1 MNTRIKI
8 TFLFLLVAVAAV
20 PGLFSRD
27 RVFLENFEFSG
38 RTYSLEAAF
47 YQGQADLLLRGKTT
61 ANLSTGMKG
70 ENILLGIRSTGDNF
84 YVFWLNI
91 HNRAVRL
98 AYYDNGRQRSRLLPL
113 TGFSSIGFPEIIVEN
128 GRLRALLFLADR
140 SGNDDIFYY
149 EPEGNT
155 LSQLTDTPYSEK
167 KFSWR
172 NDSGN
177 LQIEARSLKGTR
189 SYRFD
194 PGFKRTNLVWERIFR
209 RRQKKESAAL
219 TPEYYNTFIGFGD
232 SITWGQIEGEQRLEL
247 CFLTLMSNV
256 YLPAAYG
263 PAKAIN
269 LGIPGDETFE
279 AVQRVD
285 QELNAHPAFYFLL
298 MLGVN
303 DISKSSFS
311 LASSLENLEYI
322 IDAALEHDMRV
333 IISTLTPRKDFLYD
347 RPYYWDRLNS
357 LSAGILDLAVKKG
370 IASID
375 TLKAFMET
383 NPPDGWKE
391 LLEPIITGLSKGNH
405 PNEKGHQM
413 IASLFTP
420 VLAAFPPVAPRNLS
434 VLNPN
439 SRLNRNVYW
448 DANYESDFSHFEIEF
463 GFLPEAL
470 DYSMTTAASH
480 CSFTLFPFLPQLY
493 FRLRTIDRGNQH
505 SDFVTLDAASIT
517 NDMQPGPKK

>member
-1 MNTRIKI
+1 MKTRMKI
-8 TFLFLLVAVAAV
+8 ASFILLVAVSAA
-20 PGLFSRD
+20 PQLFSRD
-27 RVFLENFEFSG
+27 RVFLENFEFQG
-38 RTYSLEAAF
+38 RNYSLESAF
-47 YQGQADLLLRGKTT
+47 YQGQADLLLLGKTT
-61 ANLSTGMKG
+61 ANLSTGMRG
-70 ENILLGIRSTGDNF
+70 ENILLGIRSTADNF

-91 HNRAVRL
+91 RNRAVRL
-98 AYYDNGRQRSRLLPL
+98 AYYDHGRQRSRLLPL
-113 TGFSSIGFPEIIVEN
+113 TDFSSIGFPEIIVEN
-128 GRLRALLFLADR
+128 GRLRALLFLANR
-140 SGNDDIFYY
+140 SGNDDIFYF

-172 NDSGN
+172 QDSGN
-177 LQIEARSLKGTR
+177 LQIEARSLKGTH
-189 SYRFD
+189 SYSFD
-194 PGFKRTNLVWERIFR
+194 PDLKRTNLVWERIFR
-209 RRQKKESAAL
+209 RRQKKESAAP

-263 PAKAIN
+263 PAEAIN
-269 LGIPGDETFE
+269 LGVPGDETFE
-279 AVQRVD
+279 AVLRVD
-285 QELNAHPAFYFLL
+285 QELNTHSAFYFLL

-322 IDAALEHDMRV
+322 VDAALEHNMRV
-333 IISTLTPRKDFLYD
+333 IISTLTPRKDFVFD

-357 LSAGILDLAVKKG
+357 LSAGILALAAKKG

-383 NPPDGWKE
+383 KPPDGWKE

-405 PNEKGHQM
+405 PNEKGHQL

-420 VLAAFPPVAPRNLS
+420 VLAAFPPLAPQNLS
-434 VLNPN
+434 LLNPN
-439 SRLNRNVYW
+439 SQLTRNVYW

-463 GFLPEAL
+463 GFLPDAL
-470 DYSMTTAASH
+470 DYSMTSAASH

-493 FRLRTIDRGNQH
+493 FRLRTIDRGDRH

-517 NDMQPGPKK
+517 NVVQPGPKK